1 MDFEGSLAE
10 NRFTVRPD
18 VDPVIDESEITDFF
32 SFGFDCIV
40 TKVIYWWLI
49 YFSQI
54 TGNIKLLF
62 NYALDFSM

>member
-40 TKVIYWWLI
+40 TKVTQYI
-49 YFSQI
+49 
-54 TGNIKLLF
+54 GG
-62 NYALDFSM
+62 